1 MTAACLEAGAGVL
14 MTAHH
19 ADDQA
24 ETVLMRL
31 GRGSGASGLAGI
43 RARRRESGVL
53 LLRPLLG
60 WRQAELAAVVRAAGL
75 EAADDPSNRSRA
87 PDRTPALAP
96 LAPANSPDPVRNP

>member
-1 MTAACLEAGAGVL
+1 MTAACREAGAGVL

-60 WRQAELAAVVRAAGL
+60 WRKAEVEDVVRAAGL
-75 EAADDPSNRSRA
+75 EAADDHWKRSEEHTSEIQSLIGISYA
-87 PDRTPALAP
+87 
-96 LAPANSPDPVRNP
+96 VVC

>member
-1 MTAACLEAGAGVL
+1 MTAACLEAGAGVR

-24 ETVLMRL
+24 ETVLMQL

-60 WRQAELAAVVRAAGL
+60 WRKAELEDVVRAAGM
-75 EAADDPSNRSRA
+75 EAADDPSTRSLA
-87 PDRTPALAP
+87 YDRTPA
-96 LAPANSPDPVRNP
+96 PALLDRKSTRLNSSH